1 MKWHNNGKAHLL
13 PEAIAVIIYS
23 LIFIYILVFRI
34 YFNIVGPGESELF
47 PVEIL
52 TTASIISV
60 IVIIYMIFRND
71 ILNIGKSNILY
82 PCLLGTFFAY
92 YMAESDW
99 LPGRDKFLM
108 GLFAYGLVI
117 GLVFII
123 TLKIIYNVDK
133 RAFLTFT
140 LGILFLIL
148 GTSVDAMNDGVFVLY
163 ITLSRSGLLEE
174 ALELFGSLFFLHTF
188 ILLYFSSNKGIVSMI
203 NEWSTII
210 KIYIGSVIVSFGNSF
225 LLIDREGQTLTK
237 IFLGIFIIIF
247 GLTMILIILNNGK
260 MRKPFSG
267 LRHAREQQRRSDV
280 GVKQTTIYV

>member
-1 MKWHNNGKAHLL
+1 MKWHNSGKAHLL
-13 PEAIAVIIYS
+13 PEAIAFIIYS

-92 YMAESDW
+92 YLAESNW

-133 RAFLTFT
+133 ISFLTFT
-140 LGILFLIL
+140 MGILFLIL

-163 ITLSRSGLLEE
+163 ISLSRPGLLEE
-174 ALELFGSLFFLHTF
+174 ALELYGSLFFLHTF
-188 ILLYFSSNKGIVSMI
+188 ILLYFSSNKGIVSTI
-203 NEWSTII
+203 NEWFTII
-210 KIYIGSVIVSFGNSF
+210 KIYIGSVIVSYGNSF
-225 LLIDREGQTLTK
+225 LLIDREKQTLTK
-237 IFLGIFIIIF
+237 ISLGIFIVIF
-247 GLTMILIILNNGK
+247 GLAVIFIILYNRK
-260 MRKPFSG
+260 MRKSFPG
-267 LRHAREQQRRSDV
+267 LKHARQQQRRNDA
-280 GVKQTTIYV
+280 GVKQSTI